1 MSAALQTLP
10 TANVARAAPVAASKA
25 ASTPSSS
32 TPAKAQ
38 FPAVKRWTLEDF
50 EIGKPLGRGKFGSV
64 YLARE
69 KKTQALVALKVLFKK
84 QIEKHGVLHQLRQ
97 EVEIQSRLQH
107 PRVMR
112 LHAYFHD
119 EKRVY
124 LVMEYAPKGELF
136 KRLQTEK
143 RLGEAQTA
151 RWVRQLA
158 EALQFLHKHQII
170 HRDVKP
176 ENLLLDANDDM
187 KVADFGWSTVT
198 ASKRQTFCG
207 TLDYLA
213 PEMLTE
219 SYDHRVDIWSL
230 GVLMYECLVGATP
243 FEAED
248 VDATQAKIR
257 DGELTFPASAKLGD
271 DAQALLRGLLQKE
284 PDARATLA
292 DVLAHPFVTKHA
304 A

>member
-1 MSAALQTLP
+1 MP
-10 TANVARAAPVAASKA
+10 K
-25 ASTPSSS
+25 PSGTTVWSL
-32 TPAKAQ
+32 A
-38 FPAVKRWTLEDF
+38 DF
-50 EIGKPLGRGKFGSV
+50 DIGKPLGRGKFGNV
-64 YLARE
+64 YLGRE
-69 KKTQALVALKVLFKK
+69 KRTQAVIALKVIFKR
-84 QIEKHGVLHQLRQ
+84 QVEKHDVLKQVCRGRSNPHTPRARSKVAPRRELITPVPVPQLKE
-97 EVEIQSRLQH
+97 EVEIQARLKH
-107 PRVMR
+107 PRVLR
-112 LHAYFHD
+112 LYGYFHD